1 MRTAP
6 DHSSLAEAP
15 PRIAFAHGLRGL
27 AALSV
32 LLSHLTQ
39 HFWDFREVAA
49 AFLGAPAWTGPAP
62 WVAGLH
68 RALPEGF
75 AGHFGVALF
84 FLVSGFVIPFSL
96 LGRSRAG
103 FAFGRLLRI
112 WPTYAVGL
120 SVTMLAV
127 WACAR
132 HFGGPVPFGPLQW
145 VAQLLFIRDLLGL
158 PSIDGIVWTLE
169 IELRFYL
176 LCLVLAPALR
186 VGRAG
191 PVLAAALGLAGATS
205 LLAALP
211 LPPGGRAAVGEL
223 ALNAQMITFMLLG
236 TLFHAWH
243 RGTEER
249 AVLLGAGAA
258 LLALFALQWA
268 GGVMAAQLAPGL
280 AAYGAALA
288 LFAALFAARR
298 RIGRVP
304 GPADALA
311 RISYPLYVV
320 HGVAGYAVIR
330 LLLEAGWPPVAA
342 IPAATVLALAAAAAL
357 HLLVEVPTQRA
368 AHDLGRRR
376 PAV

>member
-1 MRTAP
+1 MP
-6 DHSSLAEAP
+6 EISGLAEPP
-15 PRIAFAHGLRGL
+15 PRMAFAHGLRGL

-32 LLSHLTQ
+32 LLSHYTE

-49 AFLGAPAWTGPAP
+49 AFLGAPAWAGPAP
-62 WVAGLH
+62 WLAGLH

-84 FLVSGFVIPFSL
+84 FLISGFVIPFSL

-103 FAFGRLLRI
+103 FALGRLLRI

-120 SVTMLAV
+120 SITMLAV

-132 HFGGPVPFGPLQW
+132 HFGSPVPFGALQW
-145 VAQLLFIRDLLGL
+145 AAQLLFIRDLLGL

-186 VGRAG
+186 VGRAR
-191 PVLAAALGLAGATS
+191 PVLSAALGLAGATA

-211 LPPGGRAAVGEL
+211 LPPGGRAAAGEL
-223 ALNAQMITFMLLG
+223 GVSAQMITFMLLG
-236 TLFHAWH
+236 TLFYAWH
-243 RGTEER
+243 RGTEDR
-249 AVLLGAGAA
+249 VLLLGGGAA
-258 LLALFALQWA
+258 LLVLFALQWA
-268 GGVMAAQLAPGL
+268 GGVMAGQLAPGL
-280 AAYGAALA
+280 VAYGAALA
-288 LFAALFAARR
+288 LFAGCFVARG

-304 GPADALA
+304 GLADALA

-330 LLLEAGWPPVAA
+330 LLLEAGWPPMAA
-342 IPAATVLALAAAAAL
+342 ILAATSLALAAAIAL

-368 AHDLGRRR
+368 AQHLGRQSS
-376 PAV
+376 V